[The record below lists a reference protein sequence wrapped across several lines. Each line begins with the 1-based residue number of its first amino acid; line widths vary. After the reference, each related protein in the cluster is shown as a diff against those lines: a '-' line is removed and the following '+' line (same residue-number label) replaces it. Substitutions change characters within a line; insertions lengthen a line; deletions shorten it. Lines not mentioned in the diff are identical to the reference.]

1 AVVVL
6 RGGELVVY
14 MERGGRTMLVYTEDE
29 EVLTQVAQPLVDTLR
44 QAHTGRLAV
53 EKISGISALK
63 HPFGDA
69 LRAAGFHTSPS
80 GLRFSG

>member
-14 MERGGRTMLVYTEDE
+14 MERGGRTMLVHSEDE
-29 EVLTQVAQPLVDTLR
+29 QVLAESARSLVETLR
-44 QAHTGRLAV
+44 RAQTGRLAV
-53 EKISGISALK
+53 ERINADSALK